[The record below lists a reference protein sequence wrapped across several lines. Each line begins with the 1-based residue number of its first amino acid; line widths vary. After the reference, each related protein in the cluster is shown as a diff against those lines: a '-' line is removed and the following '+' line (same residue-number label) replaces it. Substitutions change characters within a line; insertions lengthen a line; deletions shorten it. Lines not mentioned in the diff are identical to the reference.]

1 MGSFPNSVARG
12 IFYKRGLVCR
22 TQYIMHIIGTRRR
35 VLRIFLSFAFIII
48 FYFPEYYIHK
58 ILNVYV
64 CVCIH
69 IPYDTHTH
77 TTLCFVSAL
86 VTLEIDNN
94 SSTALTCVQFDYLH
108 YRLPRN
114 TNTRA
119 HAELFLSYRRSTRHS
134 KRSFPTF
141 RYLKCYD

>member
-1 MGSFPNSVARG
+1 MSNTIHNAYYRYTAACLTHFPLFRFYYYFLFPRILYTQNS
-12 IFYKRGLVCR
+12 KC
-22 TQYIMHIIGTRRR
+22 
-35 VLRIFLSFAFIII
+35 LRMRL
-48 FYFPEYYIHK
+48 YTYTVRH
-58 ILNVYV
+58 
-64 CVCIH
+64 
-69 IPYDTHTH
+69 THTH
-77 TTLCFVSAL
+77 KTLCFVSAL